1 VGEHK
6 PVRQAGPGGGCPVPD
21 AILRAVAD
29 LAGLVRE
36 WAQEVGRDLG
46 LSPPAVMALAQLT
59 GGMPMGELGQRLGCE
74 RSFITAIADELEGKA
89 LIRRELDPADRR
101 QRNIVLTGQG
111 SAVRARLEAEF
122 FGRLPWRQ
130 ALDEQQRASFLSLL
144 ATTLNAC
151 RDGDKPAVGG
161 SPRWP
166 EGTVAPAR
174 RALPPRSVRAR
185 AGRAAVSRWPRPRF
199 PSARRAPPRS

>member
-1 VGEHK
+1 VGERK

-21 AILRAVAD
+21 PILRAVAD
-29 LAGLVRE
+29 LAGLVRGLAAGLGCE
-36 WAQEVGRDLG
+36 LG
-46 LSPPAVMALAQLT
+46 LSPPAVMALAELT

-101 QRNIVLTGQG
+101 HRNIVLTRQG

-130 ALDEQQRASFLSLL
+130 ALDEQQRASLLSLL
-144 ATTLNAC
+144 AAVLHAG
-151 RDGDKPAVGG
+151 RDGDEPAAGA
-161 SPRWP
+161 PRWP
-166 EGTVAPAR
+166 EGTVAPAQ
-174 RALPPRSVRAR
+174 
-185 AGRAAVSRWPRPRF
+185 
-199 PSARRAPPRS
+199 